1 MSQHLLL
8 AQVFFFFLQPFV
20 FDLSFRSVYFCVYKC
35 SCAEKKDWKET
46 PVAFNWDGGWYLEH
60 GREKGRLFILVT
72 PNFFH
77 QILMLALP
85 PWGDNLKHLCF

>member
-8 AQVFFFFLQPFV
+8 ALAFFFLQPFV
-20 FDLSFRSVYFCVYKC
+20 FDLSLISVYFCVYKC
-35 SCAEKKDWKET
+35 SCAEKKDCKET
-46 PVAFNWDGGWYLEH
+46 PVAFSWDGGWYLER

-85 PWGDNLKHLCF
+85 PWGDNFKHMCF

>member
-1 MSQHLLL
+1 M
-8 AQVFFFFLQPFV
+8 
-20 FDLSFRSVYFCVYKC
+20 
-35 SCAEKKDWKET
+35 T
-46 PVAFNWDGGWYLEH
+46 FNWDGGWYLEH

-85 PWGDNLKHLCF
+85 PWGDNFKHMCFLKKTQIILVYASLPPHHLPDL